1 MNKDERSALEELL
14 RAYGCGQ
21 VSVEVARQTIARALE
36 AGAGAAPSAP
46 SEEDP
51 SNSPFTVLDDL
62 VLAGEL
68 SMNLAS
74 PLYGSFEVAPTPSPA
89 PAPASSPEHRWV
101 AVCHASFSDEQAEEW
116 RGRAA
121 GGVNETAF
129 SLVITDI
136 VCARCGASFT
146 DSTDVCLGG
155 RVASGHR
162 WAAVATISMSA
173 DEARDWYAEDRP
185 PVNLPRVLEVVCT
198 LCGATTDGAP
208 STCPER
214 EFWHPADGEAVA

>member
-1 MNKDERSALEELL
+1 MNKYERSILEELL
-14 RAYGCGQ
+14 RAYGRGE

-36 AGAGAAPSAP
+36 ARAGAAPSAT

-51 SNSPFTVLDDL
+51 LDSPFTVLDDL

-74 PLYGSFEVAPTPSPA
+74 PLYSSFEVGATPSPA
-89 PAPASSPEHRWV
+89 PAPASSPEHRSV
-101 AVCHASFSDEQAEEW
+101 AVCHASFSEEQAEEW
-116 RGRAA
+116 KGRAA
-121 GGVNETAF
+121 SGINETPF

-146 DSTDVCLGG
+146 DSTDECLGEQ
-155 RVASGHR
+155 VASGHR

-198 LCGATTDGAP
+198 LCGATSDAARP
-208 STCPER
+208 TCPEHNLWR
-214 EFWHPADGEAVA
+214 SAEGEAVA